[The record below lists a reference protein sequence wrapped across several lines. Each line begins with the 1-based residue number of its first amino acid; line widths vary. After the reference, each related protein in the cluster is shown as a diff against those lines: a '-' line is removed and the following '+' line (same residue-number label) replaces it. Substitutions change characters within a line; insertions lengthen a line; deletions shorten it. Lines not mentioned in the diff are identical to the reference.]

1 MNSNPNNSHEQEI
14 RIDGNPINSKS
25 IRAAILGLSPHT
37 IVTAC
42 MEEITSGIKLNL
54 ADLPFYAAAFE
65 ILRSSISTHFNE
77 NDTKIYS
84 KIMETAQVFTY
95 TQHEH
100 QHQQDTDTDEDESDE

>member
-14 RIDGNPINSKS
+14 RIDANPLTSKS
-25 IRAAILGLSPHT
+25 IRAAVLGLSPHT

-65 ILRSSISTHFNE
+65 ILRSSISTHFDE
-77 NDTKIYS
+77 GDTKIYS

-95 TQHEH
+95 TQH